1 MNRDDENEFIDI
13 DDDDNISTELPTI
26 PTDQT
31 HTTISSEAVD
41 PPLHF
46 HNDMDDRSRELIE
59 QMLAEEQYYYGND
72 TLSTMSS
79 PSKRKKQPSKKPKTE
94 ARSSA
99 SLPSHKTRWA
109 ADEDDRLRKAI
120 ATHGHGNWK
129 AIANDVKTR
138 NPLQCKNRARHWT
151 TTSDNKASKVES
163 TKSQDTTISETVIEH
178 SPNNDTSSRLETTP
192 SAPQNMDNVDLDED
206 DEDISITEGSD
217 DDQEVPDI
225 HFTEEAEDVKA
236 EEEEDEKKIDT
247 MDEKD
252 STTETSEEK
261 DSTLEKEEAVSS
273 KTPDTANEDHTMTLK
288 EEEDPH
294 PIASATIP
302 LVDLHEQK
310 EQLDIKM
317 EDMEKVDQL
326 QDDSET
332 QFDRYVIGE
341 DEKINNPEWFRNK
354 ASKTPDRY
362 LKIRNHLLDGWKLVD
377 HAI

>member
-1 MNRDDENEFIDI
+1 
-13 DDDDNISTELPTI
+13 
-26 PTDQT
+26 
-31 HTTISSEAVD
+31 
-41 PPLHF
+41 
-46 HNDMDDRSRELIE
+46 
-59 QMLAEEQYYYGND
+59 
-72 TLSTMSS
+72 
-79 PSKRKKQPSKKPKTE
+79 
-94 ARSSA
+94 
-99 SLPSHKTRWA
+99 
-109 ADEDDRLRKAI
+109 
-120 ATHGHGNWK
+120 
-129 AIANDVKTR
+129 
-138 NPLQCKNRARHWT
+138 
-151 TTSDNKASKVES
+151 
-163 TKSQDTTISETVIEH
+163 
-178 SPNNDTSSRLETTP
+178 
-192 SAPQNMDNVDLDED
+192 MDNVDLDED

-332 QFDRYVIGE
+332 VSSLE
-341 DEKINNPEWFRNK
+341 
-354 ASKTPDRY
+354 
-362 LKIRNHLLDGWKLVD
+362 
-377 HAI
+377 